1 MMSNIFETIQ
11 KMREHFGWDKTDT
24 KEFLV
29 EAILEEAQE
38 LKESLDLDEAAF
50 RGELA
55 DVLMY
60 ALALCID
67 NDIDVESLIEEKA
80 LEVMKREY

>member
-1 MMSNIFETIQ
+1 
-11 KMREHFGWDKTDT
+11 MREHFGWDKTDT